1 MTTFGGVDRAL
12 SVDEVSESINDTSE
26 QFRADWGIDNPAS
39 ALDGVIALAETVATE
54 CGDSDAIGPRVEA
67 YSTDARRVFRPLFV
81 AGGFSQN
88 YRVGTGDRGG

>member
-12 SVDEVSESINDTSE
+12 SVNEVSESVNDTSE

-39 ALDGVIALAETVATE
+39 ALDGVIALAETE
-54 CGDSDAIGPRVEA
+54 CGDSDVIGLGVEA
-67 YSTDARRVFRPLFV
+67 YSTDARRLFRPFFV